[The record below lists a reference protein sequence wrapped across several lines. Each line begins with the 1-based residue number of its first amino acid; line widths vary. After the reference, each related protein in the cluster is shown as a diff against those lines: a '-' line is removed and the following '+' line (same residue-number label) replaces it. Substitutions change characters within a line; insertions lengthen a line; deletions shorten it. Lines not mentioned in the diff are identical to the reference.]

1 VGNPFVVARRPSVV
15 VVARNQFVE
24 VVAKKFDAV
33 EGENQVA
40 AAAAVVAKTMRR
52 AGVQLAAVEVRP
64 KGC

>member
-1 VGNPFVVARRPSVV
+1 MGNPFVVAGKRSVV
-15 VVARNQFVE
+15 VAGNQFVE
-24 VVAKKFDAV
+24 IVAGNQFVAV

-40 AAAAVVAKTMRR
+40 AAVVAKTTRR